1 MTTGGRQCNTIRV
14 GRKVGLSFA
23 IVSIVFFVFAFS
35 LILPKSAL
43 SHHQGKV
50 LGESTVSS
58 QINFP
63 PVTSGAGFILP
74 DSPFYFLDKTFQQIR
89 LLIAFTPE
97 SRAKV
102 RQEIAGERLAELRI
116 MLARNNQSGADTALD
131 GLAEEV
137 DKMAISLSEA
147 AASGKDVK
155 ELAKEINQ
163 TIKSHRDILNSLES
177 QAEGV
182 LKLKFKTA
190 KEALKLSKTNVEDE
204 LPEEELEK
212 EIEEGLDDEIDE
224 LTEEATGSARRLEHA
239 INVLERL
246 ASEAAV
252 KEQLKR
258 EEALRH
264 AIEVKNEA
272 LIRQQERF
280 ALEEEEKQKI
290 LLEAR
295 VKVVSEARESV
306 KRSQEAAERLKKA
319 QEVVKEAKAVSSE
332 SSESSD
338 QESE

>member
-1 MTTGGRQCNTIRV
+1 LTTGGRQCNTIRV

>member
-1 MTTGGRQCNTIRV
+1 V

>member
-1 MTTGGRQCNTIRV
+1 MTTGGRQCNTIWV

>member
-1 MTTGGRQCNTIRV
+1 M